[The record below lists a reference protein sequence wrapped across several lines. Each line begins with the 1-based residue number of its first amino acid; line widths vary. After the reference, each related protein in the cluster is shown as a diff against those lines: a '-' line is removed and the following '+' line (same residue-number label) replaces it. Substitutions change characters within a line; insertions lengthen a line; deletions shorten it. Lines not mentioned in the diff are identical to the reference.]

1 MFLKLNVVEILTS
14 QLMWSPVAEPVIV
27 LTKTRYFIFI
37 NVFGNEQ
44 GTVLFKTP
52 PFTGQCIVFQFRQ
65 KRRFLL
71 VCR

>member
-27 LTKTRYFIFI
+27 LSKTRYFIFI

-44 GTVLFKTP
+44 GKF
-52 PFTGQCIVFQFRQ
+52 CS
-65 KRRFLL
+65 RRHHLPDSA
-71 VCR
+71 